1 LISDFSSA
9 GSADKIE
16 IDYTKNPLCQS
27 ASVFPGDN
35 MKAPTFAYQR
45 AESVAAACALLAKH
59 AGNARI
65 LAGGQS
71 LIPTLNLRLS
81 QPDLLIDISQ
91 LSELRGIRVTDD
103 EMVIGALTR
112 HADIEKSAEV
122 HRLFPVLA
130 NAAAHIAHPAIRNR
144 GTMGGSIALADPAA
158 EWPAASLAFDM
169 SFTLASER
177 GDRVVKADGFY
188 KGLYETILGADEVL
202 KSIHIPLP
210 VAGAQTAFGE
220 LTRRSGDYAIA
231 GAFVNTRK
239 TGGKLGGTRIAF
251 FGVSGQPMLARG
263 AMAALDGTGG
273 DAAAVAA
280 AQACLEQD
288 LDPIADLYNTRATK
302 LHLSRV
308 LLGRLVAQL
317 G

>member
-1 LISDFSSA
+1 
-9 GSADKIE
+9 
-16 IDYTKNPLCQS
+16 
-27 ASVFPGDN
+27 
-35 MKAPTFAYQR
+35 MKAPPFAYQR
-45 AESVAAACALLAKH
+45 AESMAAACALLAQH
-59 AGNARI
+59 TGNARI

-91 LSELRGIRVTDD
+91 LTELRGIRVTDK

-122 HRLFPVLA
+122 RRLFPALA
-130 NAAAHIAHPAIRNR
+130 NAASHIAHPAIRNR
-144 GTMGGSIALADPAA
+144 GTMGGSLALADPAA

-169 SFTLASER
+169 SFTLASTR
-177 GDRVVKADGFY
+177 GERVVQADGFF
-188 KGLYETILGADEVL
+188 KGLYETVLAPDEML

-210 VAGAQTAFGE
+210 QADSQTSFGE

-231 GAFVNTRK
+231 GAFVTTQRS
-239 TGGKLGGTRIAF
+239 GGKLSNTRIAF

-263 AMAALDGTGG
+263 AMAALDGTTG
-273 DAAAVAA
+273 DIAAVVA
-280 AQACLEQD
+280 AQSCLEQD
-288 LDPIADLYNTRATK
+288 LDPIADLYHTRATK

-308 LLGRLVAQL
+308 LLARLVAQL